1 MSQSSSEQQYSLPSQ
16 SRSPAPSDFT
26 EEDTTETEEEDT
38 FPHEDQLQ
46 QFAHP
51 RVVASRRS
59 MIQRPRRHA
68 VRAQLSA
75 PAVAITDPLA
85 VREEPLLP
93 GYGCNT
99 RCGSD
104 VLRGAPLGVNPP
116 APHSGMRAR
125 NITQNHIRQ
134 AMYAC
139 TPWRVVR
146 RNARGSVEEAGNA
159 GITNLGAGSFGKV
172 FRADIAKKNAAGA
185 FTDIYNAAIKGS
197 IIRENKLNTFFDEC
211 RIVHKAAALGIGP
224 HIYGHFCCRVAD
236 TMEPTIV
243 RRNNRTRRAAPRPQS
258 WWLCGFIMKGYT
270 AQASDAFWRP
280 DPNRNITRDE
290 KKKILRDILALITA
304 ATNNDLFCRDV
315 KLANYVVDY
324 RNAGVLADDRTS
336 NPIFVRMIDFGT
348 DYCRQTLTD
357 SFTSLHARVR
367 EIVNANR
374 NANDNAYPYRQIPE
388 RAHPA
393 KMSVFRKLLQQ
404 TSPDH
409 PQRTERFFKTIYA
422 NIIQLLFMLGTL
434 QRLEANRAALAGA
447 RPQWFQ
453 DSEKAIWLVFLEQP
467 LIAQICDPAGTMTA
481 INDTMLEAILSVIS
495 HDAGLFRNT
504 MHYTRRNA
512 NIAAEHVEDARD
524 ALISALSLND
534 PTPPTYDTYMGQRLP
549 NVRRE
554 FYYNELLELC
564 RPEEIR
570 VATIEQ
576 NIRRRRRGF
585 LKKIFKRGG
594 RRRTRRRRKRKTR
607 RRRRKRKTRRKR

>member
-1 MSQSSSEQQYSLPSQ
+1 MSQSSSEQFYSLPEQ
-16 SRSPAPSDFT
+16 SRSPDLSDFT
-26 EEDTTETEEEDT
+26 EEETLEDT
-38 FPHEDQLQ
+38 LPHEDHLQ

-51 RVVASRRS
+51 NLIASRRS
-59 MIQRPRRHA
+59 MVHRPREQDIA
-68 VRAQLSA
+68 AQLSA
-75 PAVAITDPLA
+75 PAVAVTDPLA

-104 VLRGAPLGVNPP
+104 VLRGAALGVDPP
-116 APHSGMRAR
+116 PPHSGRRAR

-159 GITNLGAGSFGKV
+159 GITNLGAGTFGKV
-172 FRADIAKKNAAGA
+172 FRADIAKKNTAGA

-197 IIRENKLNTFFDEC
+197 IIRENKLNGFFEEC

-224 HIYGHFCCRVAD
+224 RMYGHFCCRVAD
-236 TMEPTIV
+236 TMEAVII
-243 RRNNRTRRAAPRPQS
+243 RRNNRARRATPRPQS

-270 AQASDAFWRP
+270 EKASDALWRY
-280 DPNRNITRDE
+280 DPNMNITRNE
-290 KKKILRDILALITA
+290 KKNILRDILALITA
-304 ATNNDLFCRDV
+304 ASTNNLFCYDV

-324 RNAGVLADDRTS
+324 QDGYELADDRATDR
-336 NPIFVRMIDFGT
+336 IFVRMIDFGT
-348 DYCRQTLTD
+348 DYCRQTLPP
-357 SFTSLHARVR
+357 SLTSLHARVR
-367 EIVNANR
+367 EIVNTNR
-374 NANDNAYPYRQIPE
+374 NTNAYPHQQIPR

-393 KMSVFRKLLQQ
+393 KMAVFRKLLQQ
-404 TSPDH
+404 TSPRH
-409 PQRTERFFKTIYA
+409 PRRTESFLKTIYA
-422 NIIQLLFMLGTL
+422 NIVKILFMLGTL
-434 QRLEANRAALAGA
+434 QRLEENRAAIAGA
-447 RPQWFQ
+447 PPPWFQ
-453 DSEKAIWLVFLEQP
+453 DSEKAIWSVFLEQP
-467 LIAQICDPAGTMTA
+467 LIAQICNPAGTMTA

-495 HDAGLFRNT
+495 HEAGLFRNT
-504 MHYTRRNA
+504 MHYTEVGA
-512 NIAAEHVEDARD
+512 NVARD
-524 ALISALSLND
+524 QVERHWDAAISAMTDPSQTIPSLN
-534 PTPPTYDTYMGQRLP
+534 TYMEPRLP

-554 FYYNELLELC
+554 LYYNKLLELC

-585 LKKIFKRGG
+585 LGKMFKRGG

-607 RRRRKRKTRRKR
+607 RRRRRRKTRRKH